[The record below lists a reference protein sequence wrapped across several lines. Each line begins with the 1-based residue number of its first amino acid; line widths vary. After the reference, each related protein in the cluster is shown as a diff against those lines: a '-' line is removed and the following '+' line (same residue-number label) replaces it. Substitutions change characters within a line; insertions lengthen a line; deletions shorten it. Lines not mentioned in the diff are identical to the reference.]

1 MFRNKISTQPLTLLA
16 GVSAFL
22 TVGHANIDVGIGGQG
37 VGYYQTID
45 NSGKANLFDS
55 GTNSRASLGLE
66 LKLDL
71 ALDHG
76 FNIGYHEIFLGTL
89 GLENSLIGAG
99 MQTAKTDELNG
110 RMTSQ
115 IFVTK
120 ELGKTAFK
128 LGRQEL
134 EKNLSPFAFSES
146 WNIFKNS
153 FDALVI
159 RNKDVES
166 TTLLGAFIHKS
177 NGELTGTPGLM
188 NLGNFRGIGDETNN
202 KGLYLLT
209 AKNDALEKLP
219 ITLSYYKLLGQDL
232 SVVWAD
238 GKFNYLEALKVEVQA
253 GSMMD
258 SATNADN
265 TNAYGL
271 KASGQVSNINLFT
284 AYSHVNNGTRELRN
298 LGTGIKTP
306 LYTQLILNQNF
317 ISTSND
323 TVVFGSSLPIGT
335 GVFAVKYNMTNDNSV
350 NNIDYN
356 ELDVTYK
363 FDAFNTKM
371 LLAYVM
377 QDPSNTKKNNLLR
390 VWSRYNF

>member
-1 MFRNKISTQPLTLLA
+1 
-16 GVSAFL
+16 V
-22 TVGHANIDVGIGGQG
+22 
-37 VGYYQTID
+37 
-45 NSGKANLFDS
+45 
-55 GTNSRASLGLE
+55 
-66 LKLDL
+66 

-89 GLENSLIGAG
+89 GLENSLICAG

-110 RMTSQ
+110 RFSSQ

-120 ELGKTAFK
+120 ELGKTVFK

-146 WNIFKNS
+146 WNVFKNS

-166 TTLLGAFIHKS
+166 TTLLGAFINKS

-188 NLGNFRGIGDETNN
+188 NLGNFRSIGEPTNN

-209 AKNDALEKLP
+209 AKNDALKKLP

-232 SVVWAD
+232 NVLWGDA
-238 GKFNYLEALKVEVQA
+238 KFNYLDSLKIEVQA
-253 GSMMD
+253 GSMMN
-258 SATNADN
+258 SATNEKN
-265 TNAYGL
+265 TNAYGA
-271 KASGQVSNINLFT
+271 KVSGQLNNLNLFT

-317 ISTSND
+317 ISQSNN
-323 TVVFGSSLPIGT
+323 TVVVGSSMPLGSGIL
-335 GVFAVKYNMTNDNSV
+335 ALKYNITDDSSV

-371 LLAYVM
+371 FLAYVM
-377 QDPSNTKKNNLLR
+377 QDPNNTQKNNLLR